1 MRRCW
6 KLVRTE
12 KSYSFREETYSDC
25 WRRLTPWTVS
35 HRLPDIFYMNAL
47 RLFLLL
53 TVCLGLE
60 TRSEP
65 VLSNG
70 VIARVNESIITKKDL
85 DNRIAPDIGFLQR
98 QYAAR
103 PAEFSQKLR
112 ELGEKHLEG
121 LIEEQLILH
130 AFKTAGFVLPESYIE
145 DLVSKDIQTYGDR
158 LTLTRTLQAQGLTFE
173 SYRERVRKN
182 AVIREMRRHNVPQD
196 PLISPHKI
204 ELYYVRVRDQF
215 QVEDQVKLRMIV
227 IPNQS
232 DSRAYSSTKLAEEI
246 VSKIREGVP
255 FAEMARTYSQS
266 SQSSEGGDW
275 GWVERSILR
284 ADLAERAF
292 ALKPGELSEVV
303 SASDGAY
310 IMLVE
315 GVRAAH
321 IKSLPEVREE
331 IESTLKAD
339 ETRRLNKKWIDRL
352 KSKSLVRYY

>member
-1 MRRCW
+1 MRRSW
-6 KLVRTE
+6 KLVPME
-12 KSYSFREETYSDC
+12 KSYSSHEETPSSY
-25 WRRLTPWTVS
+25 RRYLTPSTAS
-35 HRLPDIFYMNAL
+35 HKLRHILEMKFL

-53 TVCLGLE
+53 IICFGLE
-60 TRSEP
+60 TRAEP

-85 DNRIAPDIGFLQR
+85 DNRIFPDIGFLQR
-98 QYAAR
+98 QYATR
-103 PAEFSQKLR
+103 PAEFNQKLR
-112 ELGEKHLEG
+112 ELGERHLEE

-130 AFKTAGFVLPESYIE
+130 EFKTAGFVLPDSYIE
-145 DLVSKDIQTYGDR
+145 DLVSKDIESYGDR

-173 SYRERVRKN
+173 SYRDRVRKK

-204 ELYYVRVRDQF
+204 ELNYVQNKDNF
-215 QVEDQVKLRMIV
+215 KVEDQVKLRMIV
-227 IPNQS
+227 VPNQP
-232 DSRAYSSTKLAEEI
+232 DVRPNSSKKLADEI

-255 FAEMARTYSQS
+255 FAEMARIYSQS

-275 GWVERSILR
+275 GWVERPVLR

-292 ALKPGELSEVV
+292 ALKPGELSDVI
-303 SASDGAY
+303 SASDGSY

-315 GVRAAH
+315 GVRPAH

-339 ETRRLNKKWIDRL
+339 ESQRLHRKWIDRL
-352 KSKSLVRYY
+352 KGKSLVRYY